1 MVNNPLHNRKQSM
14 SLTNQV
20 LMAIMFSHSVA
31 VTSVSCASIER
42 FESERPAQTAVI
54 DLLEALNEKRSTLDN
69 KQVGYEE
76 ESEEYYYDDEE
87 EDEFSGDYGLPMV
100 AFSSKPK
107 DQSAVLNAEK
117 LEDSKRKGLGRKK
130 GKGKGKGKKRNPCL
144 KKYKD
149 FCIHGSCQYLKDI
162 KGPSCICDQGYSG
175 ERCHL
180 FSLEVRTN
188 GDAYDRTTA
197 LAVVAVVLSS
207 LCLTIIGL
215 LLALRFHKKGAYN
228 VENEEKVKLGTAPH
242 H

>member
-87 EDEFSGDYGLPMV
+87 EDEFSGDNGLPMGNCFV
-100 AFSSKPK
+100 SVYLFFLICMCG
-107 DQSAVLNAEK
+107 VL
-117 LEDSKRKGLGRKK
+117 G
-130 GKGKGKGKKRNPCL
+130 
-144 KKYKD
+144 
-149 FCIHGSCQYLKDI
+149 
-162 KGPSCICDQGYSG
+162 
-175 ERCHL
+175 
-180 FSLEVRTN
+180 
-188 GDAYDRTTA
+188 
-197 LAVVAVVLSS
+197 VL
-207 LCLTIIGL
+207 
-215 LLALRFHKKGAYN
+215 
-228 VENEEKVKLGTAPH
+228 
-242 H
+242 